1 MNVDAGDNKREIQGI
16 MKFDGFVRAI
26 KRLVISVIENDFYG
40 MAAEMGFMMVIGIFP
55 FMLFLMAVFGWLG
68 NKALM
73 GPVLRF
79 LAAFMPEQAMDL
91 ILTVLSEVM
100 IFSQGGTMAIIGF
113 CITVFLSTNAI
124 AVVLKGLNRAYKVTE
139 TRNIVY
145 TRVLSLIMVFVDTM
159 VMFLS
164 INLIVFGKA
173 IINLL
178 VDHFHMSKG
187 IAITLLTLRWPVAFA
202 ALFLM
207 AFLSYY
213 ILPDLRGN
221 EKFKR
226 ESALPGTWFFCTL
239 WLVGSW
245 GFSIYVNNLRT
256 YNMVY
261 GTIGAFAVL
270 MVWLYYTSILI
281 LIGGEIN
288 SQVYNKLESKAN
300 EIKASFQALEKFN
313 MDTED

>member
-1 MNVDAGDNKREIQGI
+1 MNFKE
-16 MKFDGFVRAI
+16 FVRGV
-26 KRLVISVIENDFYG
+26 KRLIISVIKNDFYG

-55 FMLFLMAVFGWLG
+55 FMLLLTSVFGWMG
-68 NKALM
+68 NKSLM
-73 GPVLRF
+73 APILRF
-79 LAAFMPEQAMDL
+79 LATFMPEQAMDL
-91 ILTVLSEVM
+91 ILTVLSEAM
-100 IFSQGGTMAIIGF
+100 IFSHGKLMAIIGF
-113 CITVFLSTNAI
+113 CVTLVLSTNGI

-139 TRNIVY
+139 TRNLIY
-145 TRVLSLIMVFVDTM
+145 TRLLSLLMVFVDTM

-178 VDHFHMSKG
+178 VNHFHMSTG
-187 IAITLLTLRWPVAFA
+187 VAITLLTLRWPVAFA
-202 ALFLM
+202 ALFFM

-221 EKFKR
+221 EQFKR
-226 ESALPGTWFFCTL
+226 RSAIPGTWFFTTF

-245 GFSIYVNNLRT
+245 GFSIYVNNLKT

-281 LIGGEIN
+281 LVGGEIN
-288 SQVYNKLESKAN
+288 SQVYNKLSRKAD
-300 EIKASFQALEKFN
+300 EIRDDLAKLSLMNKLVQKVKKS
-313 MDTED
+313 DDKDK